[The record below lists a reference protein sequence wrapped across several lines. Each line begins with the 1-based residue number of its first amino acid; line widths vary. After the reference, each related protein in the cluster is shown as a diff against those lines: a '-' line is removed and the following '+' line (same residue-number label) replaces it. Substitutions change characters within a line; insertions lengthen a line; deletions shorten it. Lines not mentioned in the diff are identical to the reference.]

1 MECFRGCFSFGRDDA
16 LERQIQ
22 HTQALDRQMQMMM
35 RTQTELLAALARPGR
50 EAPTYVAPACSRALP
65 LQGVSFVGAPFCD
78 GQDLAGADMAPKM
91 MRDAGLGAACE
102 QLGWKFHDHGDVNF
116 DKEYEAVGLELP
128 SRASYDEV
136 WGYYK
141 KWLNNSPN
149 SNFRDYWQRGH
160 RKSLDETLSPSPL
173 LQPVSTPVKFDGNIN
188 SAELCGPALG
198 AIHNK
203 VRAAYSVRPEDF
215 MLTAG
220 GDHSIASATISGIA
234 ARYPDLCVVWV
245 DAHADANTPK
255 TSPSGNYHGMPAA
268 HVLGWFKPEDTPKGF
283 DWFPEGGCVKE
294 QNFALIGLRDVD
306 PLEADALK
314 RSLVTVRTMRDVDQC
329 GISAVVRECLAAI
342 DPQGCRPI
350 HLSLDVDAIDPT
362 YAPGTGTLAR
372 GGLSYREIHYICEEL
387 FDTRRLVSMDIVEV
401 NPALDVA
408 EPEAAMHGDNPAI
421 NRSTSTV
428 KLAIELVLSSLGKQV
443 LCHQRP

>member
-1 MECFRGCFSFGRDDA
+1 MP
-16 LERQIQ
+16 LEGI
-22 HTQALDRQMQMMM
+22 
-35 RTQTELLAALARPGR
+35 
-50 EAPTYVAPACSRALP
+50 
-65 LQGVSFVGAPFCD
+65 SFVGAGFCD

-91 MRDAGLGAACE
+91 MREAGLGAACE
-102 QLGWKFHDHGDVNF
+102 QMGWTFTDQGDVNF
-116 DKEYEAVGLELP
+116 DKEYEAVGLEMP
-128 SRASYDEV
+128 SRASYEHV
-136 WGYYK
+136 YSKYK
-141 KWLNNSPN
+141 QWLSNSPT
-149 SNFRDYWQRGH
+149 SNFRDYWQRQT

-173 LQPVSTPVKFDGNIN
+173 HTAMKSPWTFDGNIN
-188 SAELCGPALG
+188 QAELCGPALG

-203 VRAAYSVRPEDF
+203 VRTAYSLRSNDF

-220 GDHSIASATISGIA
+220 GDHSIASATISAVA

-245 DAHADANTPK
+245 DAHGDANTPK

-268 HVLGWFKPEDTPKGF
+268 HVLGWFDKGDTPEGF

-306 PLEADALK
+306 KMEAAALK
-314 RSLVTVRTMRDVDQC
+314 KSLVTVRTMRDIDQC
-329 GISAVVRECLAAI
+329 GIASVVRECLTAI

-408 EPEAAMHGDNPAI
+408 EPQDAMHGDNPAI
-421 NRSTSTV
+421 NHSTSTV